1 MCMGYFVVV
10 AAQVA
15 QNALCGDIHWWKL
28 EIIISLCSHLKRGIG
43 PFISI
48 GVGEDVAKTL
58 TSPSGLNKKTKK
70 LKTTQAITVVMVFV
84 VLVVF
89 REAGFGHL
97 FRWSQILVANFF
109 ASSLGHNYEGN
120 VQKLADFVG
129 GWTNKRLELL
139 QNW

>member
-1 MCMGYFVVV
+1 MCTGYFLVV

-15 QNALCGDIHWWKL
+15 RNALCGDIHRWKL
-28 EIIISLCSHLKRGIG
+28 EIIISLCSHLKRGVG
-43 PFISI
+43 PFIGS
-48 GVGEDVAKTL
+48 GVGEDVARTL

-97 FRWSQILVANFF
+97 FR
-109 ASSLGHNYEGN
+109 
-120 VQKLADFVG
+120 
-129 GWTNKRLELL
+129 
-139 QNW
+139 